1 MYALK
6 ICKIGNSLGITIPED
21 LLKQLNLNEGDS
33 LFVTQTSDGLQLTT
47 RDPDFDK
54 AMEIYQKGSEK
65 YKNAL
70 RELADK

>member
-1 MYALK
+1 
-6 ICKIGNSLGITIPED
+6 
-21 LLKQLNLNEGDS
+21 
-33 LFVTQTSDGLQLTT
+33 LFVTQTSEGLQLTT

-54 AMEIYQKGSEK
+54 AMKAYKKVSEK